1 MRLAVAGF
9 WLLLL
14 APTASAA
21 DPIMPLDQV
30 QRGMQCE
37 GRSVFRGTEIQS
49 FGVEILDV
57 IDPAPGG
64 GPGIL
69 FRASGPLVA
78 DTGLGPGFSGS
89 PIYCPDSEGT
99 PRNAGA
105 VAAGIDDYGNEVA
118 LATPIEAVL
127 GIPVSPAP
135 AARPAT
141 AAERSARP
149 WSLPLTVSGVSGFVR
164 RSLWP
169 AARRAGIDLLV
180 APAGAAQVQ
189 TPVDLQPGSAAGAS
203 ISNGKVGISAIG
215 TVAYRDENRIWAFG
229 HPLDNAGER
238 SLFLEG
244 AFVHQVVGNP
254 HPAGETF
261 GTYKLSSP
269 GTVAG
274 RIGFDGMFAITGTLG
289 SPPPSTIVDV
299 VTRGPGGQVLPPA
312 RTLVADESPLNYPA
326 GLPALSL
333 VTPVSVTDS
342 AFAALDSATSRSH
355 GTLCLRIELAD
366 TERRMGFCNRYAGD
380 GRGAAGPQLSMGGD
394 AAIAASLLEEYDRE
408 HLQIERIRASVRVD
422 HGLRFATI
430 RDAAA
435 PRNVRRGQRVRIR
448 LRVQPPRG
456 EIQPLSFRMTIPR
469 SVKPGTRT
477 LRLTGSPADPGEG
490 SFGGLFSYAL
500 GGRASGHEDV
510 LDEAGPPASMRE
522 LRRAIATL
530 HRYDGIRGTFR
541 KPRGGEEEDEL
552 AELLGFVEVP
562 DASAGRPLFRHP
574 EIRIAGR
581 AKLKFRVR

>member
-1 MRLAVAGF
+1 MRVAIAGL

-14 APTASAA
+14 ASPAVAA
-21 DPIMPLDQV
+21 DPVMPLSEV

-37 GRSVFRGTEIQS
+37 GRSVFRGTEIES
-49 FGVEILDV
+49 FNVEILDV

-69 FRASGPLVA
+69 FRASGPTVA

-99 PRNAGA
+99 VKNAGA
-105 VAAGIDDYGNEVA
+105 VAAGVDDYGNDVA

-135 AARPAT
+135 GARPAT

-149 WSLPLTVSGVSGFVR
+149 WSLPLTVSGVSQAVWQ
-164 RSLWP
+164 SLAP
-169 AARRAGIDLLV
+169 AARRSGLDLLA
-180 APAGAAQVQ
+180 APAGAAQVS
-189 TPVDLQPGSAAGAS
+189 TPIDLQPGSAAGAS
-203 ISNGKVGISAIG
+203 ISNGRVGISAIG
-215 TVAYRDENRIWAFG
+215 TVAYRDGDRVWAFG

-244 AFVHQVVGNP
+244 AFVHQVIGNP

-269 GTVAG
+269 GTIAG
-274 RIGFDGMFAITGTLG
+274 KVGFDGLFAVTGTLG
-289 SPPPSTIVDV
+289 A
-299 VTRGPGGQVLPPA
+299 PPA
-312 RTLVADESPLNYPA
+312 SVPVEVAASGAGQALPRALTLVPDESQLNYPA

-342 AFAALDSATSRSH
+342 AFAALDSATSRSY
-355 GTLCLRIELAD
+355 GTLCMRIEVRQSR
-366 TERRMGFCNRYAGD
+366 RRMGFCNRYVGD

-408 HLQIERIRASVRVD
+408 HLDITRIRATLRLD

-430 RDAAA
+430 RSASA
-435 PRNVRRGQRVRIR
+435 PRNVRRGQSMRIR
-448 LRVQPPRG
+448 LRIQPPRG
-456 EIQPLSFRMTIPR
+456 EIQRVSFRYTIPR
-469 SVKPGTRT
+469 SVKPGKRT
-477 LRLTGSPADPGEG
+477 LRLTGAPPDPGEG
-490 SFGGLFSYAL
+490 SFGGLFTYAL
-500 GGRASGHEDV
+500 GAGASNHETIFE
-510 LDEAGPPASMRE
+510 EAGTPTSVAG
-522 LRRAIATL
+522 LRHSIGTI
-530 HRYDGIRGTFR
+530 HRYDGIRATFR
-541 KPRGGEEEDEL
+541 RPEGGEEDEEL
-552 AELLGFVEVP
+552 AELLGFVDVP
-562 DASAGRPLFRHP
+562 DASAGKPAYRHP
-574 EIRIAGR
+574 DLRIGGR
-581 AKLKFRVR
+581 AKLKLRVR